1 MRAFCTS
8 SLRPSG
14 ILSKTDCDFQK
25 VMTEKAYR
33 LVSSHSAAE
42 LSERVTELLNKG
54 WKLVGGPFGMS
65 SGNDTGFY
73 QAVSFEGREWQPED
87 EQARQ

>member
-1 MRAFCTS
+1 M
-8 SLRPSG
+8 G
-14 ILSKTDCDFQK
+14 SKTDCYFQA
-25 VMTEKAYR
+25 VMTEKAYK
-33 LVSSHSAAE
+33 LISSHSASE

-73 QAVSFEGREWQPED
+73 QAVSFEGREWHSED
-87 EQARQ
+87 DQVRQ